1 MTCECKIA
9 CITPYWRTRPMH
21 TNKTRYPR
29 HSHSHPI
36 AHTNACT
43 HLLHGRKSGTSTS
56 SPAASAVPACT
67 TSKSHIHY
75 IQAQTRILPH
85 ALAIFDGGL
94 CASNSQDQL
103 VQLAAASRA
112 PRSDLPLPALPS
124 AVDSAVLLLL
134 LSFSD
139 LTSIFALMPS
149 PVVLL
154 LLLLLLLLLS
164 PLSRLPLLSLPLPL
178 PLPPLPLPLP
188 PLPLPLPPLPPLPLP
203 PLPLSLSLTMVPLA
217 ALRPAAFSLG
227 DV

>member
-1 MTCECKIA
+1 
-9 CITPYWRTRPMH
+9 
-21 TNKTRYPR
+21 
-29 HSHSHPI
+29 
-36 AHTNACT
+36 
-43 HLLHGRKSGTSTS
+43 
-56 SPAASAVPACT
+56 
-67 TSKSHIHY
+67 
-75 IQAQTRILPH
+75 
-85 ALAIFDGGL
+85 
-94 CASNSQDQL
+94 

-164 PLSRLPLLSLPLPL
+164 PLSRLPLLPLPLLASSWQNLRL